1 MTARECTAKEAAF
14 ASAVALEGKTY
25 SGAYRATRDCS
36 RMTTKCINSNAK
48 KIARRSHVQ
57 RRIAELK
64 GAPAED
70 SDLTPKM
77 DAFAL
82 NFVETSNASGAY
94 RRAYSVSPQT
104 KPETVHR
111 AAHELMHNPKIA
123 ARIAGLRAL
132 HQKRHEITIARVAEE
147 YARLAFANMEDYVVR
162 QPDGTARLDLTNVT
176 GEQMAAVQELT
187 FDTVLSRTPETLA
200 VAGVDLSKEEAA
212 KRVTVLKTKFKLHD
226 KKGPLD
232 SLAKHLGM
240 FQADNEQAGR
250 AAADAAAAA
259 ADISNRDLAR
269 AVLDILGEAQMAPS
283 PSTPAIKRNPK
294 LLAPQPLAL
303 APRKGTR

>member
-1 MTARECTAKEAAF
+1 MSAKTVSGGDCMIGRACTAKEAAF
-14 ASAVALEGKTY
+14 ASAVALEGKSY

-77 DAFAL
+77 EAFAL
-82 NFVETSNASGAY
+82 HFVETSNASGAY
-94 RRAYSVSPQT
+94 RRAYNVSPQT

-111 AAHELMHNPKIA
+111 AAHELLHNPKIA

-132 HQKRHEITIARVAEE
+132 HQRRHEITIDRVKEE

-162 QPDGTARLDLTNVT
+162 QSDRKGRLDLTRVT
-176 GEQMAAVQELT
+176 REQMAAVQEMT
-187 FDTVLSRTPETLA
+187 FETVLSSDP
-200 VAGVDLSKEEAA
+200 EAA
-212 KRVTVLKTKFKLHD
+212 AAAGAKPTENGKTPRVTVLKTKFRLHD
-226 KKGPLD
+226 KKGALD

-250 AAADAAAAA
+250 AAAEAAVAVAE
-259 ADISNRDLAR
+259 ISNRDLAR
-269 AVLDILGEAQMAPS
+269 AVLDILREAQIASS
-283 PSTPAIKRNPK
+283 P
-294 LLAPQPLAL
+294 
-303 APRKGTR
+303 